1 MGYQH
6 ERGEDQPIQS
16 SVGQGVP
23 GVMSLK
29 KKKKRLY
36 DMFETTNKV

>member
-29 KKKKRLY
+29 KKKRLY
-36 DMFETTNKV
+36 DMFEPTNKV

>member
-29 KKKKRLY
+29 KKKKII
-36 DMFETTNKV
+36 

>member
-16 SVGQGVP
+16 RVGQGVP

-29 KKKKRLY
+29 KKKKII
-36 DMFETTNKV
+36 